1 MLQIVGKDEIAERRP
16 YRFSDKVAE
25 KIRKRRKEKELKRK
39 NMAHVIVRID
49 TLDEIIPEDIICG
62 SSFGNIL
69 KV

>member
-16 YRFSDKVAE
+16 YRFSEKVAE
-25 KIRKRRKEKELKRK
+25 KIRKRKKEKELKRK
-39 NMAHVIVRID
+39 NMAHVIVRIN

-62 SSFGNIL
+62 SRLGNVL